1 MAANRAELDRILEEG
16 LSSYPD
22 AEPLAGIED
31 RILVRIRA
39 TQTPRRSRV
48 MFRLALAACTVGLAL
63 FLLPTRQPLPSHAD
77 RSAPAVSPTPIRP
90 YRSAQ
95 VSKRIPARRLRAAA
109 LRKRRVFPTPSPVT
123 SQEHL
128 LLLLAAKDPDEA
140 DQAFASLRRT
150 QNEPLEIAPLVIQ
163 PLAAGGQN

>member
-31 RILVRIRA
+31 RILARIHA
-39 TQTPRRSRV
+39 AQTPRRSRV
-48 MFRLALAACTVGLAL
+48 MVALALAASTVGLVI
-63 FLLPTRQPLPSHAD
+63 FLLPTRQPLPSNAD
-77 RSAPAVSPTPIRP
+77 RPAPAVSPAPVRP
-90 YRSAQ
+90 SRSAQ
-95 VSKRIPARRLRAAA
+95 VSKRIPARRFGAAA

-128 LLLLAAKDPDEA
+128 LLLLAAKGPDEA
-140 DQAFASLRRT
+140 DQAFASLRRA

-163 PLAAGGQN
+163 PLATGGQN